1 VSDTCAAFKAGLRLP
16 LWAKALPLVLACCL
30 TIMTSG
36 CGKGATVSAN
46 VAPAPTQTS
55 PQLTVSAT
63 SLAFGSITL
72 NTAATQSLTLT
83 STGTAPVT
91 VNSASI
97 TGGFTII
104 QTFPVVL
111 NPSQSLTLQVQFAPT
126 TAGALTGQL
135 AINSTSTTGS
145 PAVVAL
151 SGTGTAPSAPQTTPQ
166 LTVSATS
173 LSFGSVTLNTPTTQS
188 LTLTSTGTSPVT
200 VNSATLTGTGFNLSQ
215 SFPVVLN
222 PSQTLTLQVQ
232 FDPTTA
238 GNFSGQLTISSNSTT
253 GSTVQVALT
262 GAGTAPVAHEVDLSW
277 NAPASSP
284 DPVLGYNIYRATGS
298 GALVLITSS
307 PDLTLAF
314 ADKNVTSGA
323 SYSYLAKSVDASG
336 VESTPSNQVTVTIP

>member
-1 VSDTCAAFKAGLRLP
+1 MV
-16 LWAKALPLVLACCL
+16 
-30 TIMTSG
+30 TSG

-46 VAPAPTQTS
+46 NTTGTPQTS
-55 PQLTVSAT
+55 PQLMVSAA
-63 SLAFGSITL
+63 SVAFGNVTL

-104 QTFPVVL
+104 QTFPVTL

-135 AINSTSTTGS
+135 TINSTSTTGS

-151 SGTGTAPSAPQTTPQ
+151 SGTGTTSSGPQNTLQ
-166 LTVSATS
+166 LTVSTTN
-173 LSFGSVTLNTPTTQS
+173 LSFGSTTLNTPTAQS

-200 VNSATLTGTGFNLSQ
+200 VNSSTLTGTGFSLSQ
-215 SFPVVLN
+215 GFPVVLN

-253 GSTVQVALT
+253 GSTAQVALT
-262 GAGTAPVAHEVDLSW
+262 GAGTAPAAHEVDLSW
-277 NAPASSP
+277 NAPASST
-284 DPVLGYNIYRATGS
+284 DPVMGYNIYRATGS

-323 SYSYLAKSVDASG
+323 SYSYVAKSVDASG
-336 VESTPSNQVTVTIP
+336 VESAPSNQVTVTIP